1 MKKLMLINLSCC
13 FISCTNNIKP
23 ALLPDKHE
31 LFPVNSFL
39 KGQVHV
45 VDSLKLPVHKY
56 STVDNRTD
64 SVLISREEFD
74 SLANEFI
81 EPDINNPT
89 IKKFYKETSF
99 ADQSIPAVTFT
110 YSTLNKD
117 LPLQRVDVIVNPD
130 PILNDQVKSIYLEK
144 IINTRD
150 TSVIKKLYW
159 KTNKYFQIITS
170 KQASGQPATFSE
182 VKVAWNAAD

>member
-13 FISCTNNIKP
+13 FITCTSNIKP

-56 STVDNRTD
+56 STVDNKTD

-99 ADQSIPAVTFT
+99 AD
-110 YSTLNKD
+110 
-117 LPLQRVDVIVNPD
+117 
-130 PILNDQVKSIYLEK
+130 
-144 IINTRD
+144 
-150 TSVIKKLYW
+150 
-159 KTNKYFQIITS
+159 
-170 KQASGQPATFSE
+170 
-182 VKVAWNAAD
+182 

>member
-1 MKKLMLINLSCC
+1 MKKMILTSISIC
-13 FISCTNNIKP
+13 FISCTNNIEP
-23 ALLPDKHE
+23 ALPSDKHE

-39 KGQVHV
+39 KDQVHI

-56 STVDNRTD
+56 ITVDDKTD
-64 SVLISREEFD
+64 SALISREEFD

-81 EPDINNPT
+81 EHDINNPT

-99 ADQSIPAVTFT
+99 ADQSIPSVTFT
-110 YSTLNKD
+110 YSTINKD
-117 LPLQRVDVIVNPD
+117 LPLQRVDIIVNPD
-130 PILNDQVKSIYLEK
+130 PILNDQVKSVYLEE
-144 IINTRD
+144 IFSTRD

-182 VKVAWNAAD
+182 VKVAWDADD